1 MSKTTD
7 WILDQVDSGK
17 LIYVEGR
24 GYVKP
29 EDYAHEYMK
38 TNEFKQ
44 EFDKA
49 FGGNHGN
56 TLRLQ
61 D

>member
-1 MSKTTD
+1 MSKIGN
-7 WILDQVDSGK
+7 WIIEQEESGR

-38 TNEFKQ
+38 TPQFEK

-49 FGGNHGN
+49 FERGVKNEPKS
-56 TLRLQ
+56 
-61 D
+61 

>member
-1 MSKTTD
+1 MSRITD
-7 WILDQVDSGK
+7 YILEQEDAGE

-24 GYVKP
+24 GYIKP

-38 TNEFKQ
+38 TKPFKE

-49 FGGNHGN
+49 FKKEEVKEW
-56 TLRLQ
+56 T
-61 D
+61 